1 MVTRC
6 ECRGECS
13 WIFKDLSEEELAELE
28 KMMRFLE
35 YDKDETIFQEGE
47 RAFGFYI
54 ICSGKVKLAKRSMS
68 GKTQILKLLGPGEI
82 LGEKTMFDRE
92 TYTAF
97 AKTLE
102 KTRLHFIERENF
114 LHFLNKH
121 PVVALKIIEKLSREL
136 KGFQSKLM
144 ETSYE
149 SSMERLARLL
159 LLMSKEY
166 GTEEEDGLYI
176 GVELSRAE
184 LAELAGISTETAI
197 RTLSRFK
204 ERGLIELKGHKI
216 YILNKEGLSKLAEPF
231 LVTLREN
238 LL

>member
-1 MVTRC
+1 MATGC

-13 WIFKDLSEEELAELE
+13 WIFKDLAEEELAELE
-28 KMMRFLE
+28 KTMRVLE
-35 YDKDETIFQEGE
+35 YDKDEIIFQEGE

-92 TYTAF
+92 AYTAF

-102 KTRLHFIERENF
+102 KTKLHFLERENF
-114 LHFLNKH
+114 LRFLNKH

-159 LLMSKEY
+159 LLMSREY
-166 GTEEEDGLYI
+166 GTEEEEGLYI

-204 ERGLIELKGHKI
+204 ERSLIELKGHKI
-216 YILNKEGLSKLAEPF
+216 YIIDKEGLSKLAEPF
-231 LVTLREN
+231 LVTLKEN